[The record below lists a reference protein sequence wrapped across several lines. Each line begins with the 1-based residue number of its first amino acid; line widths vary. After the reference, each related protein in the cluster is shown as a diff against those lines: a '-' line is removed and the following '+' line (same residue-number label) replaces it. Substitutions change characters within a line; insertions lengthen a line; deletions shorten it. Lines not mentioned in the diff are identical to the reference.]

1 MSCGPS
7 WFFAMS
13 KDSNSDG
20 LPHLAR
26 GSVVT
31 VGTFDGVHLGHR
43 DILRR
48 VQERAA
54 AAGLPAALITFRPH
68 PLEVVNP
75 TAAPMLLTPHEEQ
88 LDALVD
94 SGPLAVIV
102 LPFTPTLARYSAE
115 AFVNS
120 LLIERYHMRELVIG
134 YDHGLGRGRQGD
146 VTVLAELGRLHRF
159 GVDVVPPTVDE
170 LGVPIS
176 SSAIRTSLAHGDL
189 DRARRALGRPYAF
202 RGVVVPGAQRGR
214 ELGYPTLNIEL
225 ASGRKLLPPEGVYAV
240 RARTARGSFDGM
252 MNLGPSPTFGEA
264 GRALEVHLFD
274 VAGDWYGEG
283 VSVELIHR
291 LRDTTRFQSVD
302 ALIEQLGRDAE
313 NARVALT
320 QA

>member
-1 MSCGPS
+1 MPER
-7 WFFAMS
+7 
-13 KDSNSDG
+13 DG
-20 LPHLAR
+20 LPQLA
-26 GSVVT
+26 GGCVVT

-43 DILRR
+43 DILGR

-54 AAGLPAALITFRPH
+54 AASLPAALVTFRPH

-102 LPFTPTLARYSAE
+102 LPFTATLARYSAE
-115 AFVNS
+115 AFVHT

-146 VTVLAELGRLHRF
+146 VTLLAELGRRYRY
-159 GVDVVPPTVDE
+159 GVDVVPPTVDD

-189 DRARRALGRPYAF
+189 ERVRRTLGRSYSV
-202 RGVVVPGAQRGR
+202 RGVVVPGQQRGR
-214 ELGYPTLNIEL
+214 DLGFPTLNIEL
-225 ASGRKLLPPEGVYAV
+225 DSARKLLPPEGVYAV
-240 RARTARGSFDGM
+240 RARSARGSFDGM
-252 MNLGPSPTFGEA
+252 MNLGPRPTFGEV
-264 GRALEVHLFD
+264 GWALEVHLFD
-274 VAGDWYGEG
+274 VAGDWYGEA

-291 LRDTTRFQSVD
+291 LRDTTRFQSVE
-302 ALIEQLGRDAE
+302 ALVAQLGRDAE
-313 NARVALT
+313 NARLALT

>member
-1 MSCGPS
+1 MSCVPS
-7 WFFAMS
+7 WCFVMHER
-13 KDSNSDG
+13 DG
-20 LPHLAR
+20 FPQLA
-26 GSVVT
+26 GGCVVT

-54 AAGLPAALITFRPH
+54 AAGLPAALVTFRPH

-115 AFVNS
+115 SFVNA
-120 LLIERYHMRELVIG
+120 LLVDRYHMRELIIG

-146 VTVLAELGRLHRF
+146 VSVLAELGKRHRF

-189 DRARRALGRPYAF
+189 DRVRRTLGRPYSF
-202 RGVVVPGAQRGR
+202 QGLVVPGQHRGR
-214 ELGYPTLNIEL
+214 DLGYPTLNIEL
-225 ASGRKLLPPEGVYAV
+225 GSPRKLLPPEGVYAV
-240 RARTARGSFDGM
+240 RARTSRGSFDGM
-252 MNLGPSPTFGEA
+252 MNLGARPTFGEA
-264 GRALEVHLFD
+264 DRALEVHLFD
-274 VAGDWYGEG
+274 ASGDWYGE
-283 VSVELIHR
+283 VVFVEMIHR
-291 LRDTTRFQSVD
+291 LRDTTRFQSVE
-302 ALIEQLGRDAE
+302 ALVEQLGRDAE
-313 NARVALT
+313 NARLALT

>member
-1 MSCGPS
+1 MR
-7 WFFAMS
+7 
-13 KDSNSDG
+13 DRDG
-20 LPHLAR
+20 LPQLAR
-26 GSVVT
+26 GCVAT

-48 VQERAA
+48 VQERAVA
-54 AAGLPAALITFRPH
+54 TGLPAVLITFRPH

-75 TAAPMLLTPHEEQ
+75 SAAPMLLTPHEEQ

-102 LPFTPTLARYSAE
+102 VPFTATLARYSAE
-115 AFVNS
+115 SFVNV

-146 VTVLAELGRLHRF
+146 MSVLAELGKRYRF
-159 GVDVVPPTVDE
+159 GVDVVAPTVDE

-189 DRARRALGRPYAF
+189 DRVARALGRPYSF
-202 RGVVVPGAQRGR
+202 HGVVVPGQQRGR
-214 ELGYPTLNIEL
+214 DLGYPTLNIEL
-225 ASGRKLLPPEGVYAV
+225 GFSRKLLPPEGVYAV
-240 RARTARGSFDGM
+240 RARAARGTFDGM
-252 MNLGPSPTFGEA
+252 MNLGPRPTFGEV

-274 VAGDWYGEG
+274 VSGDWYGEV
-283 VSVELIHR
+283 VSVEMIRR
-291 LRDTTRFQSVD
+291 LRDTTRFQSAE
-302 ALIEQLGRDAE
+302 ALVEQLGRDAE
-313 NARVALT
+313 NARLALT